1 MALDEIGR
9 IFREEY
15 GRTVAT
21 LIRYFGSIDLAEDAV
36 QEAFEVAVAKWPE
49 DGVPPNPGAWITT
62 TARNRG
68 IDKLRRDQRRD
79 ELSKEAT
86 AFEDPQ
92 PEPQEVGAVRDDRL
106 RLIFTCCH
114 PALSPEAQVALTL
127 RLLGGLTTPEIANA
141 YLVTESTMA
150 ARITRA
156 KKKIASAGI
165 PYTVPVDH
173 DLPERLSS
181 VLAALYLVY
190 NEGYAASSGASLT
203 RTDLSAEA
211 IRLAR
216 VLVDL
221 MPDEPEALGLLA
233 LLLLNEARRP
243 ARTGADG
250 ALVLLADQDRTLW
263 NHAMIAEGHE
273 LVRRCLRRDTPGP
286 YQIQAAINAVHDDA
300 RSAGL
305 TDWGQIVT
313 LYDQLM
319 RCTPTTVVALNRA
332 VAVAERDGAQAGLD
346 AIEPLREDLDAYYPL
361 HAARADLLTRLGR
374 NREAAEAY
382 RKALVSTDNEVFR
395 GYLGDR
401 LARLDT
407 GA

>member
-1 MALDEIGR
+1 
-9 IFREEY
+9 
-15 GRTVAT
+15 
-21 LIRYFGSIDLAEDAV
+21 
-36 QEAFEVAVAKWPE
+36 
-49 DGVPPNPGAWITT
+49 
-62 TARNRG
+62 
-68 IDKLRRDQRRD
+68 
-79 ELSKEAT
+79 LS
-86 AFEDPQ
+86 Q
-92 PEPQEVGAVRDDRL
+92 
-106 RLIFTCCH
+106 
-114 PALSPEAQVALTL
+114 EAQVALTL

-141 YLVTESTMA
+141 YLVSESTMA

-165 PYTVPVDH
+165 PYRVPGDH
-173 DLPERLSS
+173 DLPDRLSS

-190 NEGYAASSGASLT
+190 NEGYAASSGATLT

-216 VLVDL
+216 VLADL
-221 MPDEPEALGLLA
+221 MPDEPEVLGLLA
-233 LLLLNEARRP
+233 LVLLTEARRS
-243 ARTGADG
+243 ARTDASG
-250 ALVLLADQDRTLW
+250 ALVLLADQDRTRW
-263 NHAMIAEGHE
+263 DREMIDEGHQ
-273 LVRRCLRRDTPGP
+273 LVRRCLRRNAPGP

-300 RSAGL
+300 PTAAQ
-305 TDWGQIVT
+305 TDWSQIVA
-313 LYDQLM
+313 LYDQLTVF
-319 RCTPTTVVALNRA
+319 TPTTVVALNRA
-332 VAVAERDGAQAGLD
+332 VAIGERDGPQAGLD
-346 AIEPLREDLDAYYPL
+346 VIDPLREDLDAYYPL

>member
-1 MALDEIGR
+1 MAHDDIGR
-9 IFREEY
+9 TFREEY
-15 GRTVAT
+15 GRSVAT

-36 QEAFEVAVAKWPE
+36 QEAFEVAIVKWPH
-49 DGVPPNPGAWITT
+49 DGIPPNPGAWIIT

-79 ELSKEAT
+79 ELSREAT
-86 AFEDPQ
+86 VLEEEQ
-92 PEPQEVGAVRDDRL
+92 PEPQQVGPVQDDRL

-127 RLLGGLTTPEIANA
+127 RLLGGLTTVEIANA
-141 YLVTESTMA
+141 YLISESTMA

-165 PYTVPVDH
+165 PYRVPEDH
-173 DLPERLSS
+173 DLPDRLSP

-190 NEGYAASSGASLT
+190 NEGYAASSGTTLT

-216 VLVDL
+216 VLADL
-221 MPDEPEALGLLA
+221 MPDEPEVLGLLA
-233 LLLLNEARRP
+233 LLLLTESRRP
-243 ARTGADG
+243 ARTDGDG
-250 ALVLLADQDRTLW
+250 ALVLLADQDRTHW
-263 NHAMIAEGHE
+263 NHLMIGEGHE
-273 LVRRCLRRDTPGP
+273 LVRRCLRRNTPGQ
-286 YQIQAAINAVHDDA
+286 YQLQAAINAVHCDTADA
-300 RSAGL
+300 AM
-305 TDWGQIVT
+305 TDWSQIVV

-319 RCTPTTVVALNRA
+319 LITPTPVISLNRA

-346 AIEPLREDLDAYYPL
+346 AMEPLRNDLDGYYPL
-361 HAARADLLTRLGR
+361 HAARADLLARLHR
-374 NREAAEAY
+374 DADAADAY
-382 RKALVSTDNEVFR
+382 RKALERTDNEVFR
-395 GYLGDR
+395 RYLGDR

-407 GA
+407 GP

>member
-1 MALDEIGR
+1 MAHDEIGG

-36 QEAFEVAVAKWPE
+36 QEAFEVAVAKWPQ
-49 DGVPPNPGAWITT
+49 DGIPPNPGAWITT

-68 IDKLRRDQRRD
+68 IDKLRRDRRRD
-79 ELSKEAT
+79 ELSQEAT
-86 AFEDPQ
+86 ALEEEQ
-92 PEPQEVGAVRDDRL
+92 PEPPEVGPVRDDRL

-141 YLVTESTMA
+141 YLVSESTMA

-165 PYTVPVDH
+165 PYRVPGDH
-173 DLPERLSS
+173 DLPDRLSS

-190 NEGYAASSGASLT
+190 NEGYAASSGTTLT

-216 VLVDL
+216 VLADL
-221 MPDEPEALGLLA
+221 MPDEPEAMGLLA
-233 LLLLNEARRP
+233 LVLLTEARRP
-243 ARTGADG
+243 ARTDAGG
-250 ALVLLADQDRTLW
+250 ALVLLGDQDRTRW
-263 NHAMIAEGHE
+263 DHAMIEEGHE
-273 LVRRCLRRDTPGP
+273 LVRRCLRRNAPGP

-300 RSAGL
+300 PTAAL
-305 TDWGQIVT
+305 TDWGQIIA
-313 LYDQLM
+313 LYDQLTVF
-319 RCTPTTVVALNRA
+319 TPTSVVALNRA
-332 VAVAERDGAQAGLD
+332 VAIGERDGARAGLD
-346 AIEPLREDLDAYYPL
+346 AIESLRQNLDTYYPL

-374 NREAAEAY
+374 SREAADAY
-382 RKALVSTDNEVFR
+382 RKALALNDNEVFR
-395 GYLGDR
+395 GYLGDQ
-401 LARLDT
+401 LAKLDT

>member
-1 MALDEIGR
+1 MAHDEIGR
-9 IFREEY
+9 IFREEH

-21 LIRYFGSIDLAEDAV
+21 LIRYFGSIDIAEDAV
-36 QEAFEVAVAKWPE
+36 QEAFEVALATWPP
-49 DGVPPNPGAWITT
+49 DGIPPNPGAWITT

-68 IDKLRRDQRRD
+68 IDKLRRDRRRD
-79 ELSKEAT
+79 ELSREAS
-86 AFEDPQ
+86 AFA
-92 PEPQEVGAVRDDRL
+92 EPQQEPEDVGPVRDDRL

-114 PALSPEAQVALTL
+114 PALAQEAQVALTL
-127 RLLGGLTTPEIANA
+127 RLLGGLTTDEIANA
-141 YLVTESTMA
+141 YLVSESTMA

-165 PYTVPVDH
+165 PYRIPADH
-173 DLPERLSS
+173 DLPDRLTS
-181 VLAALYLVY
+181 VLAALYLIY
-190 NEGYAASSGASLT
+190 NEGYAASSGTELT
-203 RTDLSAEA
+203 RTDLATEA

-216 VLVDL
+216 VLVEL

-233 LLLLNEARRP
+233 LVLLTEARRP
-243 ARTGADG
+243 ARTDDGG
-250 ALVLLADQDRTLW
+250 ALVLLADQDRTRW
-263 NHAMIAEGHE
+263 NRPMIAEGHE
-273 LVRRCLRRDTPGP
+273 LVRRCLRRNTPGP

-300 RSAGL
+300 PSAAG

-319 RCTPTTVVALNRA
+319 RHTPTTVVALNRA

-346 AIEPLREDLDAYYPL
+346 AIEPLRDELDGYYPL
-361 HAARADLLTRLGR
+361 HAARADLLIRLHR
-374 NREAAEAY
+374 DSDAADSY
-382 RKALVSTDNEVFR
+382 RKALELTDNEVFR

-401 LARLDT
+401 LARLEP

>member
-1 MALDEIGR
+1 MAHDEIGG

-36 QEAFEVAVAKWPE
+36 QEAFEVAVAKWPQ
-49 DGVPPNPGAWITT
+49 DGIPPNPGAWITT

-68 IDKLRRDQRRD
+68 IDKLRRDRRRD
-79 ELSKEAT
+79 ELSQEAT
-86 AFEDPQ
+86 ALEEEQ
-92 PEPQEVGAVRDDRL
+92 PEPPEVGPVRDDRL

-141 YLVTESTMA
+141 YLVSESTMA

-165 PYTVPVDH
+165 PYRVPGDH
-173 DLPERLSS
+173 DLPDRLSS

-190 NEGYAASSGASLT
+190 NEGYAASSGTTLT

-216 VLVDL
+216 VLADL
-221 MPDEPEALGLLA
+221 MPDEPEAMGLLA
-233 LLLLNEARRP
+233 LVLLTEARRP
-243 ARTGADG
+243 ARTDAGG
-250 ALVLLADQDRTLW
+250 ALVLLGDQDRTRW
-263 NHAMIAEGHE
+263 DHAMIEEGHE
-273 LVRRCLRRDTPGP
+273 LVRRCLRRNAPGP

-300 RSAGL
+300 PTAAL
-305 TDWGQIVT
+305 TDWGQIVA

-319 RCTPTTVVALNRA
+319 VFTPTSVVALNRA
-332 VAVAERDGAQAGLD
+332 VAIGERDGARAGLD
-346 AIEPLREDLDAYYPL
+346 AIESLRQNLDTYYPL

-374 NREAAEAY
+374 SREAADAY
-382 RKALVSTDNEVFR
+382 RKALALNDNEVFR
-395 GYLGDR
+395 GYLGDQ
-401 LARLDT
+401 LAKLDT

>member
-1 MALDEIGR
+1 VAHDEIGR
-9 IFREEY
+9 IFREEH

-36 QEAFEVAVAKWPE
+36 QEAFEVAIAKWPG
-49 DGVPPNPGAWITT
+49 DGIPPNPGAWITT

-68 IDKLRRDQRRD
+68 VDKLRRDQRRD
-79 ELSKEAT
+79 ELSREASVL
-86 AFEDPQ
+86 EEEQ
-92 PEPQEVGAVRDDRL
+92 QEPQEVGAVRDDRL

-114 PALSPEAQVALTL
+114 PALSQEAQVALTL

-141 YLVTESTMA
+141 YLVSESTMA

-165 PYTVPVDH
+165 PYRVPGDH
-173 DLPERLSS
+173 DLPDRLSS

-190 NEGYAASSGASLT
+190 NEGYAASSGATLT

-216 VLVDL
+216 VLADL
-221 MPDEPEALGLLA
+221 MPDEPEVLGLLA
-233 LLLLNEARRP
+233 LVLLTEARRR
-243 ARTGADG
+243 ARTDASG
-250 ALVLLADQDRTLW
+250 ALVLLADQDRTRW
-263 NHAMIAEGHE
+263 DREMIDEGHQ
-273 LVRRCLRRDTPGP
+273 LVRRCLRRNAPGP

-300 RSAGL
+300 PTAAQ
-305 TDWGQIVT
+305 TDWSQIVA
-313 LYDQLM
+313 LYDQLTVF
-319 RCTPTTVVALNRA
+319 TPTTVVALNRA
-332 VAVAERDGAQAGLD
+332 VAIGERDGPQAGLD
-346 AIEPLREDLDAYYPL
+346 VIDPLREDLDAYYPL